1 MGSSNDCKGGPK
13 SLRQKAQGVKNGSA
27 PSFEVMPVA
36 ELCRQVFILAC
47 RGNAEAA
54 AALARSIPLD
64 FPWAWCREDEF
75 SEEKTGSCLA
85 LLKLALRS
93 GEAPLRGDP
102 YFHALAQ
109 HLSKSLSPPR
119 DFKPVLDW
127 SLIETASLKCC
138 FTFWG
143 SSTSLASL
151 ISDGAEIR
159 AVGPQTYPL
168 SAPKGFGI
176 RPVREHGNRWASPV
190 AAPAVWFEMR
200 ANCKGKQI
208 YRAQEGFVNFGSA
221 SHSEG
226 RFCKGAAS
234 QNSHNLMERGISLDL
249 TFFGLEPSAA
259 LAFSFYVKAE
269 CAQIGGEK
277 LKPKTLQR
285 YQGVSKPVRFG
296 SGLTIESKT
305 EGKMELIPLAGGGG
319 YWDCEYLAA
328 FEIHPINAKM
338 SFLIY
343 LQTQS

>member
-1 MGSSNDCKGGPK
+1 MSNSSDCRRGPK
-13 SLRQKAQGVKNGSA
+13 SLWQKAQGTPIDASSLGKNGSA
-27 PSFEVMPVA
+27 PSFEVKPLA
-36 ELCRQVFILAC
+36 ELCRQVFILTC
-47 RGNAEAA
+47 RGNTEAA
-54 AALARSIPLD
+54 AALAHSIPLD

-93 GEAPLRGDP
+93 VEEPLRGDP
-102 YFHALAQ
+102 YFQALAQ
-109 HLSKSLSPPR
+109 HLSKSLVHPR
-119 DFKPVLDW
+119 DFNPVLDW
-127 SLIETASLKCC
+127 SLIETANLKCC
-138 FTFWG
+138 LTFSG
-143 SSTSLASL
+143 SSTSLAAI
-151 ISDGAEIR
+151 ISDGAEVR
-159 AVGPQTYPL
+159 AIGPQTYPL

-200 ANCKGKQI
+200 SNCKGKQ
-208 YRAQEGFVNFGSA
+208 
-221 SHSEG
+221 
-226 RFCKGAAS
+226 
-234 QNSHNLMERGISLDL
+234 MSLDL
-249 TFFGLEPSAA
+249 TFFGLEPSAS

-269 CAQIGGEK
+269 VAQIGGEK
-277 LKPKTLQR
+277 FKPKTLQR

-296 SGLTIESKT
+296 SRLTIESKT
-305 EGKMELIPLAGGGG
+305 EGKMELIPLAGRGG